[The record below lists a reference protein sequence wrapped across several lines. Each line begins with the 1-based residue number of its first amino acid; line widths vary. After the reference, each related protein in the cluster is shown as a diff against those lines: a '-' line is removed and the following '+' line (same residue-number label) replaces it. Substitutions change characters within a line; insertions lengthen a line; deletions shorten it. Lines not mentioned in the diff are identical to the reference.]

1 MTELNFYQQ
10 NTKIIFTILFL
21 TIFFFQSSIV
31 NAADPILENADSV
44 FFALNTELEK
54 PTVKPLPKP
63 MVNNPNAAILF
74 RINQPIEFGG
84 LSTSTRPLIINPSS
98 AIIKPLIFPK
108 NLTGKIRIPAEKPKL
123 EWWRSFG
130 DNEYDVAYSIVATQ
144 NGYVVAGLTT
154 KNKNEDV
161 LILKL
166 NKDGYLEWQ
175 RTYGGSNS
183 DGAYSIVDANGYII
197 AGYTTSFANS
207 MDAYLL
213 KIDNNGNLEWQ
224 RNYGGDA
231 YDIFY
236 AVENAQDGYVAVGT
250 TSFGNMDV
258 YVVKVGK
265 DGNLQ
270 WQKTYGG
277 KGNDVAYSITKTSD
291 GFAIAGYTT
300 SFGDGKQAYLIK
312 IDSNGNLK
320 WQKTYGGRGD
330 DIAYSIA
337 KTSDGFVIA
346 GETENRAWLIK
357 TDENGNVRWQRAF
370 DLQSVARS
378 VIVNDG
384 YVIAGSKLNS
394 TWEVYLIKVDKNG
407 CIEWQVNNKNNNN
420 KAYAIADGFVVAGSI
435 QLSDTDAYI
444 LKFGNGTNVWF
455 NLSDTTIKVKAQ
467 GNILNGLPLK
477 KEMKIE
483 KIEVSNT
490 NTNVNA
496 LDLVS
501 LAQSYSLFYRD
512 FNILPTMPYDPS
524 IERVDDKGNAYKIA
538 FNDMAN
544 SYYIFED
551 QNFKTIKVIA
561 PTISSAT
568 IFSDVLPQTL
578 IITDPVPVPPGYRVV
593 QKISLLPGLDS
604 FDYRA
609 EKYSQVI
616 LDAAFQIGLRKSEN
630 ADTLEKLSE
639 IVDLAGFTTS
649 DGKKIGDV
657 LVYGKKE
664 LTAIRLKPS
673 EIQTNLKNW
682 EKVVKWG
689 KVAKHLEKLDL
700 ALSAASFTTEIS
712 GDAFRAMV
720 IYSLANAEAEERLDA
735 IGWFIEMNKDNLDPA
750 IVKGYEIARQKFDK
764 MMGDYYSILQNEI
777 LKNRRYVDLAFLT
790 TSLITPHIQFKTR
803 SDYGTC
809 THRLPHFQVA

>member
-1 MTELNFYQQ
+1 
-10 NTKIIFTILFL
+10 
-21 TIFFFQSSIV
+21 
-31 NAADPILENADSV
+31 
-44 FFALNTELEK
+44 
-54 PTVKPLPKP
+54 
-63 MVNNPNAAILF
+63 
-74 RINQPIEFGG
+74 
-84 LSTSTRPLIINPSS
+84 
-98 AIIKPLIFPK
+98 
-108 NLTGKIRIPAEKPKL
+108 
-123 EWWRSFG
+123 
-130 DNEYDVAYSIVATQ
+130 
-144 NGYVVAGLTT
+144 
-154 KNKNEDV
+154 
-161 LILKL
+161 
-166 NKDGYLEWQ
+166 
-175 RTYGGSNS
+175 
-183 DGAYSIVDANGYII
+183 
-197 AGYTTSFANS
+197 
-207 MDAYLL
+207 
-213 KIDNNGNLEWQ
+213 
-224 RNYGGDA
+224 
-231 YDIFY
+231 
-236 AVENAQDGYVAVGT
+236 
-250 TSFGNMDV
+250 
-258 YVVKVGK
+258 
-265 DGNLQ
+265 
-270 WQKTYGG
+270 
-277 KGNDVAYSITKTSD
+277 
-291 GFAIAGYTT
+291 
-300 SFGDGKQAYLIK
+300 
-312 IDSNGNLK
+312 
-320 WQKTYGGRGD
+320 
-330 DIAYSIA
+330 
-337 KTSDGFVIA
+337 
-346 GETENRAWLIK
+346 
-357 TDENGNVRWQRAF
+357 
-370 DLQSVARS
+370 

-394 TWEVYLIKVDKNG
+394 TWGVYLIKVDKNG

-483 KIEVSNT
+483 KIEVS

-593 QKISLLPGLDS
+593 QKISLLPGLDN

-790 TSLITPHIQFKTR
+790 TSLITYMYDLKLDPIMVLAHIDYHTFKWLESSVDRVQRMFVAETLAKSMDEAEVNLKKLR
-803 SDYGTC
+803 YLAMGNVTEMKNVLSLLNTKYYLAFYYYSNYYDTLNDDDILAQVFKWIFNVAPSKEALDFLVENREKKTITITC
-809 THRLPHFQVA
+809 GLKVKWLKIIL